1 MVKGD
6 PTIFFSSILT
16 KRVKVVMALS
26 KIVIATSQGPAVG
39 YNTVMDQW

>member
-6 PTIFFSSILT
+6 PTIIVSSILT

-26 KIVIATSQGPAVG
+26 KIVISISQGPAVG
-39 YNTVMDQW
+39 YTTLMDQ